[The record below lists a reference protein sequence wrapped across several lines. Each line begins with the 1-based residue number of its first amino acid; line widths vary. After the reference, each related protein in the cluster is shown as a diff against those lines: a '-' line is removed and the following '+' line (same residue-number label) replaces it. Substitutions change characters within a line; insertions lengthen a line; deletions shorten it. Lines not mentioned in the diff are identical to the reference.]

1 MTIRHLKIFI
11 EVVDCGK
18 MSTAA
23 EKLFITQPTVSQAIK
38 ELEQHYGCLLFE
50 RLSKKLYITENGKK
64 LLNFARKV
72 VKQFEEMEDM
82 MLQNN
87 HIKKIR
93 IGVTNTVGN
102 CILSDVIKCFKKSKP
117 DFDVYSYAGNTKE
130 IEEKLLKS
138 ELDIGI
144 VEGKIKSRDLISI
157 PEVNDFLVLI
167 CSSDHPLAKKD
178 IVKLEELKN
187 ERFIMREQGSGT
199 RELFERYMLDNNIP
213 IKIVFEAN
221 SSETIKK
228 TIMESQCLAV
238 LSVRLVEDEVKKG
251 KIHVIKNMDCDWD
264 RDFSLVY
271 HKDKFVTEE
280 INYLIELVKKYKCVD
295 ILEGIKIGSL
305 VK

>member
-1 MTIRHLKIFI
+1 MSNESFILTYIR
-11 EVVDCGK
+11 
-18 MSTAA
+18 
-23 EKLFITQPTVSQAIK
+23 
-38 ELEQHYGCLLFE
+38 
-50 RLSKKLYITENGKK
+50 SKN
-64 LLNFARKV
+64 
-72 VKQFEEMEDM
+72 
-82 MLQNN
+82 
-87 HIKKIR
+87 
-93 IGVTNTVGN
+93 
-102 CILSDVIKCFKKSKP
+102 
-117 DFDVYSYAGNTKE
+117 
-130 IEEKLLKS
+130 
-138 ELDIGI
+138 
-144 VEGKIKSRDLISI
+144 LISI

-238 LSVRLVEDEVKKG
+238 LSIRLVEDEVKKG